1 MSQENVEAFKRFTA
15 AQNRRDFAAM
25 LDELDPEVEWHSAIM
40 GSLSGEATVFRGRD
54 GVREML
60 RDLYEA
66 FGEFKVDYPEIRD
79 LGDRLVAFG
88 RWTSRGEE
96 SGAETAAPVAPV
108 VDFRNGKAI
117 RVWTYFDSQ
126 QALEAVGLR
135 E

>member
-66 FGEFKVDYPEIRD
+66 FGEFKVEYNKLIARRLEISEKTVKAHLTRIFERI
-79 LGDRLVAFG
+79 GVSDR
-88 RWTSRGEE
+88 TQ
-96 SGAETAAPVAPV
+96 AALWVQ
-108 VDFRNGKAI
+108 RHRQG
-117 RVWTYFDSQ
+117 
-126 QALEAVGLR
+126 VGG
-135 E
+135 

>member
-15 AQNRRDFAAM
+15 AQNRRDVAAM
-25 LDELDPEVEWHSAIM
+25 LDELDPEVEWHSVIM

-54 GVREML
+54 GVRDML
-60 RDLYEA
+60 RNLYEA
-66 FGEFKVDYPEIRD
+66 FDEFKVEYPEIRD

-88 RWTSRGEE
+88 RWTSRGEA